1 MKSKIAVI
9 LVLISIC
16 SFAQVIGPKT
26 VDLKLDQYSKIFYV
40 AESGSDE
47 SGNGTNESPYKSIQF
62 ALSKLSGHSEKNRAA
77 IIVAEGKYSGETI
90 QLKEFVDMFGGFS
103 ASTWK
108 RDIFANASIVS
119 ANSGERLFIGAD
131 NCTIDGFSIRNN
143 QFRGKGAALFC
154 DGTSPTITNNTFLR
168 NKTLIPENWQP
179 KYRHLIA
186 NDGGAIYCENGSS
199 PTIKDNLFY
208 DNSTECGR
216 GAGIALHKN
225 CSGIIS
231 GNVFMN
237 NVVGLNDPE
246 RSSEGAVSVFDWSSP
261 TIENNL
267 FLNNSALAANDAGG
281 LFVALWAA
289 PKIIANIFVN
299 NSATD
304 DAGALFV
311 GGQEHRYDSPLDPIP
326 SKEKFFVEINRN
338 LFVAN
343 TNSSRNSGA
352 FRITME
358 TRGSFTNNICVYNTG
373 VYFQRSEMEIYNNTL
388 LENFILIETK
398 EGLEKSFVA
407 NNIIWGDLNI
417 DAPAEFSNNNSR
429 KEIIGKDN
437 FSKDPLFIKDSFRI
451 EPILTP
457 FNNMNQTT
465 SLLISNS
472 IYKENEL
479 VGRVVK
485 AGNKWSV
492 IKSNK
497 GNSIEVWGDLSGELE
512 VFVLSSF
519 QVDKDSPCIDSGKN
533 IASVKTDYKGTA
545 RPIKGKTSLKH
556 DVGAFEY
563 KPISKGAK

>member
-1 MKSKIAVI
+1 MKLKLLLLLLVFSGYSIAQI
-9 LVLISIC
+9 
-16 SFAQVIGPKT
+16 IGPKT
-26 VDLKLDQYSKIFYV
+26 TWVKLNNYSKVIYV
-40 AESGSDE
+40 SESGSDE
-47 SGNGTNESPYKSIQF
+47 SGSGIKSNPYKSIQKAF
-62 ALSKLSGHSEKNRAA
+62 SVLGKQSAENRYAVLVAA
-77 IIVAEGKYSGETI
+77 GKYGGETI
-90 QLKEFVDMFGGFS
+90 KLEEYIDLYGGFNKLN
-103 ASTWK
+103 WE
-108 RDIFANASIVS
+108 RDIFANASILS
-119 ANSGERLFIGAD
+119 TDKGKQLFIGAD
-131 NCTIDGFSIRNN
+131 NCIIDGFNIRNN
-143 QFRGKGAALFC
+143 EFRGKGAAFFC
-154 DGTSPTITNNTFLR
+154 NGTSPTITNNVFFR

-186 NDGGAIYCENGSS
+186 NDGAAIYAENGAS
-199 PTIKDNLFY
+199 PIIKDNLFY

-225 CSGIIS
+225 CGGVIS

-246 RSSEGAVSVFDWSSP
+246 RSSEGAVSVFDWSNP
-261 TIENNL
+261 IIENNL

-281 LFVALWAA
+281 LFVALWSA
-289 PKIIANIFVN
+289 PKILKNIFVN

-304 DAGALFV
+304 DAGALFI

-326 SKEKFFVEINRN
+326 PKEKFYVEVNGN

-343 TNSSRNSGA
+343 SNSSKNSGA

-358 TRGSFTNNICVYNTG
+358 TRGSFLNNICVYNTG
-373 VYFQRSEMEIYNNTL
+373 TYFQRSEMEIYNNTL

-429 KEIIGKDN
+429 NEILGKDN
-437 FSKDPLFIKDSFRI
+437 FSKDPLFIKDSFRM
-451 EPILTP
+451 EPILTA

-465 SLLISNS
+465 YLLISNT
-472 IYKENEL
+472 KFNENEL
-479 VGRVVK
+479 TGRIVK

-492 IKSNK
+492 VKANSN
-497 GNSIEVWGDLSGELE
+497 NSIELWGDLSGELE

-533 IASVKTDYKGTA
+533 IEVVKTDYKGNP

-556 DVGAFEY
+556 DVGAYEY
-563 KPISKGAK
+563 KPMLKGVK